1 MLFVMNIGNTNTQA
15 AYWADGHFS
24 GLRSC
29 RTAELNA
36 DMIPRDVPVAAA
48 SVVPEVRRKLSEMA
62 IFWIGPE
69 MNTGLD
75 TSAVD
80 MTTIGADRLANAVRL
95 AELAGPHPALCLDFG
110 TAITMEVVDE
120 RKRFFGGAIAPGRML
135 LRRSLNS
142 YTAQLPLIPI
152 CDEPPPPVGLNT
164 ADAIRLGVD
173 GGAVGIAREMIAH
186 AQKMFAGKEMAAYG
200 TGGDAGFFCRAI
212 AELVDGGAEFTLRGI
227 VKSWELNH
235 I

>member
-1 MLFVMNIGNTNTQA
+1 MLFVMNIGNTNTQIA
-15 AYWADGHFS
+15 SWADGHFS
-24 GLRSC
+24 DMRSC
-29 RTAELNA
+29 RTAELGGH
-36 DMIPRDVPVAAA
+36 MIPRGIPVAAA
-48 SVVPEVRRKLSEMA
+48 SVVPEARRKLSEMD
-62 IFWIGPE
+62 IFWVGPE

-80 MTTIGADRLANAVRL
+80 MTTVGADRLANAVRL
-95 AELAGPHPALCLDFG
+95 AELAGARPGLCLDFG
-110 TAITMEVVDE
+110 TAITMEIVDE
-120 RKRFFGGAIAPGRML
+120 RKRFLGGAIAPGRML

-152 CDEPPPPVGLNT
+152 SSEPPPATGLNT
-164 ADAIRLGVD
+164 VDAIRLGVD

-186 AQKMFAGKEMAAYG
+186 ARKMFAGTEPAVFG

-212 AELVDGGAEFTLRGI
+212 AGLADGGADFTLRGI